1 MFKEK
6 INFKVVPVEERISFS
21 AMRDYSKGRQFA
33 WARQSVEGLPPAPSR
48 VSKNLPD
55 AAEL

>member
-6 INFKVVPVEERISFS
+6 INFKVAPDEERISFS
-21 AMRDYSKGRQFA
+21 TMRDYSKGTQFA
-33 WARQSVEGLPPAPSR
+33 WARQSVAGLPPAPSR

-55 AAEL
+55 SSEL

>member
-21 AMRDYSKGRQFA
+21 TMRDYSKGTQFA
-33 WARQSVEGLPPAPSR
+33 WARQSVAGMPPAPSR
-48 VSKNLPD
+48 VSKNLHD
-55 AAEL
+55 AAKL